1 MTDAQSTTPA
11 GQAAPNLD
19 QQIEQLLK
27 VLTSQDPAAKGDE
40 FQPWLLSFLQELTG
54 SPSILLITVQP
65 GQPALA
71 ERMLFSNDQQ
81 HLQRLD
87 PVYLEESILQACLE
101 AARDPAPGHEPNS
114 NLLTAIRHLTPDLN
128 LRNAWISLLRTG
140 EQKPGLLL
148 ICDPSDDLGLQTRQ
162 LVNLAAVSLAS
173 SIQKNRLIQ
182 QFQITIADLEASR
195 WEVLNSRNT
204 LRTLFDNIP
213 ISIYI
218 VNKDYSIAA
227 INKHRA
233 SQLDVSIPRIVG
245 KKCYKVLFNLDG
257 ICPGCQINHSLLEG
271 KNSSR
276 QKLVWESDQD
286 QQIELEISSYPVF
299 NEDRII
305 MQAIMVE
312 DDITEKRR
320 LEESLIQNEKMA
332 AIGQLAAGMAHE
344 INNPLTAI
352 IANAQLILRASASNI
367 DIRESADLIEQ
378 AGQRASQTIQELLRF
393 SRQDSYTFTRTD
405 LNQSIE
411 KVIALLQHELVK
423 IQAKIDLDLQPG
435 MPPINASEDHLQSV
449 WVNLIINALD
459 AAANQPLEIKV
470 TTRYADGEFL
480 ILVADNG
487 QGIPQDR
494 ISRIFTP
501 FFTTKAPGRG
511 TGLGLSICHRIVKN
525 HGGEIRVESRVG
537 HGTRFVI
544 VLPEHYP

>member
-1 MTDAQSTTPA
+1 MTPRQSTTSA
-11 GQAAPNLD
+11 SLD
-19 QQIEQLLK
+19 PDHQIQQLLE
-27 VLTSQDPAAKGDE
+27 VLASQDAEPGAEK
-40 FQPWLLSFLQELTG
+40 FQVRLLSFLQEITLSSG
-54 SPSILLITVQP
+54 ILLINIQP

-71 ERMLFSNDQQ
+71 DRIWFSKGQQ
-81 HLQRLD
+81 KLLRLD
-87 PVYLEESILQACLE
+87 PVYLEGKMLQACLE
-101 AARDPAPGHEPNS
+101 AAQDFAPGQEPDP
-114 NLLTAIRHLTPDLN
+114 NLLNAIQHLAPDLN
-128 LRNAWISLLRTG
+128 FHKAWIFLLRTG
-140 EQKPGLLL
+140 EQKPGLLM
-148 ICDPSDDLGLQTRQ
+148 IGDPTQNNARLTSQ
-162 LVNLAAVSLAS
+162 LVQLAAVSLANT
-173 SIQKNRLIQ
+173 IQKSRFIQ

-233 SQLDVSIPRIVG
+233 SQLNIAIPGIVG
-245 KKCYKVLFNLDG
+245 KKCYKVLFNQDG
-257 ICPGCQINHSLLEG
+257 ICSGCQINQSLLEG

-276 QKLVWESDQD
+276 QKLIWESDQD
-286 QQIELEISSYPVF
+286 QKIELEISSYPVF
-299 NEDRII
+299 NEDRNVI
-305 MQAIMVE
+305 QAIMIE

-352 IANAQLILRASASNI
+352 IANAQLILRASAGNI

-393 SRQDSYTFTRTD
+393 SRQDSYTFTKTD
-405 LNQSIE
+405 LNQSVE

-423 IQAKIDLDLQPG
+423 IQAKVDLDFQPNI
-435 MPPINASEDHLQSV
+435 PLINASEDHLQSV
-449 WVNLIINALD
+449 WVNLIINAID
-459 AAANQPLEIKV
+459 AAGNDPLEIKI
-470 TTRYADGEFL
+470 TTRYAEGEFL
-480 ILVADNG
+480 IQVADNG
-487 QGIPQDR
+487 QGIPPDR

-525 HGGEIRVESRVG
+525 HGGEIRVESRLG
-537 HGTRFVI
+537 HGTRFII
-544 VLPEHYP
+544 VLPEKYP